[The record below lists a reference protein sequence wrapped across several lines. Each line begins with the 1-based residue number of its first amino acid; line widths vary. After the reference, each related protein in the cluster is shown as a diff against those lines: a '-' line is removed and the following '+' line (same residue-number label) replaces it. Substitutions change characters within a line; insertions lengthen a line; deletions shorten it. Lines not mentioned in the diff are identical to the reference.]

1 MDERPREPFAMGMP
15 SLAARARIACA
26 LQPIRPAIWPASIP
40 ERANCRKVWSSTS
53 LQLICLPK
61 LYLYVS
67 GAISSCAVTTYGA
80 KIRKIIPATRMSSE
94 AIETRN
100 NQVSQAMRRRTC
112 PGQIRPLS

>member
-15 SLAARARIACA
+15 SLAARALIVCA

-67 GAISSCAVTTYGA
+67 GAISPCGVTTGV
-80 KIRKIIPATRMSSE
+80 IGVGPV
-94 AIETRN
+94 
-100 NQVSQAMRRRTC
+100 QVVYPRDLHRVISVS
-112 PGQIRPLS
+112 L